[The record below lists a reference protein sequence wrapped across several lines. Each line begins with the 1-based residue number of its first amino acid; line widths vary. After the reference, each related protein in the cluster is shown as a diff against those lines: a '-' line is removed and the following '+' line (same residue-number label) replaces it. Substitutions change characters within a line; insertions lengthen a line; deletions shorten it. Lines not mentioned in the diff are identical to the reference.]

1 MTMQDSI
8 STDIH
13 GKVAAKGNDSFM
25 IAADLLQ
32 DIDFPF
38 AKNFFSGTGIELGN
52 GHAHSPFN
60 TPVRIDKLP
69 AEALGQLAAN
79 MTFAAP
85 HHADEND
92 IPLHHYRRT
101 SSISILCICTPL
113 FYHNF
118 FSLTQKILYF
128 FFIEL

>member
-1 MTMQDSI
+1 
-8 STDIH
+8 
-13 GKVAAKGNDSFM
+13 M

-79 MTFAAP
+79 MTFAIFRFIIIGAP
-85 HHADEND
+85 
-92 IPLHHYRRT
+92 PLLVY
-101 SSISILCICTPL
+101 SAYVPPYSIII
-113 FYHNF
+113 
-118 FSLTQKILYF
+118 FSP
-128 FFIEL
+128 